1 MKAVFIE
8 QYGGP
13 DVLKYGDWPDP
24 VAAPG
29 EVVVEERP
37 VVVALARL
45 GTVRDKQREREWL
58 AQEEKTQANGLRND
72 GR

>member
-24 VAAPG
+24 VPAPG
-29 EVVVEERP
+29 EVDRRAEIE
-37 VVVALARL
+37 A
-45 GTVRDKQREREWL
+45 
-58 AQEEKTQANGLRND
+58 
-72 GR
+72 